1 MVPADTNPYDSGL
14 DYRGDAHERDQ
25 TTCGHLCHV
34 SLMSVAGLA
43 SYAVYNGLATE
54 NFISRRIDD
63 ISDSKSKIYTL
74 ENYRVARFAL
84 INYLEN

>member
-63 ISDSKSKIYTL
+63 ISDSKSKIYTFKKNMGWRCL
-74 ENYRVARFAL
+74 EH
-84 INYLEN
+84 